1 MRQYLPVLK
10 QLNRLGERAKRQFVK
25 NCDKEL
31 IECFSECAK
40 NILKNNVP
48 LNSRQFGKLKSKKKD
63 LRALA
68 IKRTSLR
75 KKQKIVQSGGFLSA
89 LLPPILGVL
98 GNLLLS
104 HATR

>member
-1 MRQYLPVLK
+1 MRQFLPMLK
-10 QLNRLGERAKRQFVK
+10 QLNRLGERAKRQFVR

-31 IECFSECAK
+31 IVCFSECDK
-40 NILKNNVP
+40 NILKNHVP
-48 LNSRQFGKLKSKKKD
+48 LNSRQFSKLKPKKKD

-89 LLPPILGVL
+89 FCRRFWVF
-98 GNLLLS
+98 S
-104 HATR
+104 ETCC